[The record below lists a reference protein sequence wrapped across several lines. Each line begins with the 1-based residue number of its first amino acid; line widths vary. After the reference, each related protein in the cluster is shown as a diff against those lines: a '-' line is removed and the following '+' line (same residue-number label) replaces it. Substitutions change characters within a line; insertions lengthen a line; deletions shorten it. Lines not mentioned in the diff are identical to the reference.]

1 MITDEL
7 EIRVRY
13 AETDNMG
20 FVYYGNYSI
29 YYEIARTELIR
40 NLGLSYKEMEDEG
53 IFLPVNLMEIKY
65 IKPAKY
71 DDVLTIKTIV
81 EQKPNL
87 RLNFKHEIYNT
98 ENELINIGKV
108 SLVFINS
115 ETGKPCKPSK
125 KFEDL
130 MNKHFN

>member
-1 MITDEL
+1 MIIDKL

-20 FVYYGNYSI
+20 FVYYGNYAV

-40 NLGLSYKEMEDEG
+40 NLGLSYKEMEEDG

-65 IKPAKY
+65 IKSAKY
-71 DDVLTIKTIV
+71 DDLLTVKTIV
-81 EQKPNL
+81 EKEPSL
-87 RLNFKHEIYNT
+87 RMVFRHEIYNQN
-98 ENELINIGKV
+98 NELINIGKV

-115 ETGKPCKPSK
+115 ETGKPCKPSSRFK
-125 KFEDL
+125 KL
-130 MNKHFN
+130 MSKYFN